1 MTAQFD
7 TTKPNSARMYDY
19 WLGGKDNFE
28 ADRVAAEAVRELRPN
43 VAEQA
48 LDNKRFQTRAVGY
61 VAEQGVRQYL
71 DVGSGLPTSP
81 APGAAFPPLWRPTH
95 EAAAAADPAVA
106 YIDNDPVAVLHSR
119 ALLAGG
125 SRRVVAVHGDMCDPM
140 AILGHDDIRRVGID
154 LNAPVCVV
162 LACVLHFV
170 DADTARSIVS
180 AFTQA
185 LVPGSYVIATVG
197 FAKGTGGDNFA
208 RTYNSQAGPRIYA
221 HSWEQIT
228 ALFDGLD
235 LVPPGIADTA
245 AWRPGWQET
254 GLAER
259 SSMIVGGVGRK
270 NQALGPLEA

>member
-28 ADRVAAEAVRELRPN
+28 ADRVAADAVRELRPN

-95 EAAAAADPAVA
+95 EAAAAADPVVA
-106 YIDNDPVAVLHSR
+106 YIDYDPVAVLHSQ

-125 SRRVVAVHGDMCDPM
+125 SRRVVAVHGDMRDPL

-154 LNAPVCVV
+154 LDAPVCVV

-235 LVPPGIADTA
+235 LVPPGIVDTA

-254 GLAER
+254 GLAEK

-270 NQALGPLEA
+270 NQA

>member
-7 TTKPNSARMYDY
+7 TTKPNAARMYDY

-28 ADRVAAEAVRELRPN
+28 ADRMAAEAVRELRPN

-48 LDNKRFQTRAVGY
+48 LDNKRFQTRAVSF

-81 APGAAFPPLWRPTH
+81 APGVGFPPLWLPTH
-95 EAAAAADPAVA
+95 EAAADADPIVA
-106 YIDNDPVAVLHSR
+106 YIDYDSVAVLHSQV
-119 ALLAGG
+119 LLAGG
-125 SRRVVAVHGDMCDPM
+125 SRRVVAVHGDMRDPA
-140 AILGHDDIRRVGID
+140 AILGHDDIRRVGLD

-180 AFTQA
+180 AFAQA
-185 LVPGSYVIATVG
+185 LAPGSYVIASVG
-197 FAKGTGGDNFA
+197 FAKGAGGDNFA

-221 HSWEQIT
+221 HSWEQIS

-235 LVPPGIADTA
+235 LVPPGIVDTA
-245 AWRPGWQET
+245 TWRPGWQEP

-259 SSMIVGGVGRK
+259 TSMIVGGVGRR
-270 NQALGPLEA
+270 